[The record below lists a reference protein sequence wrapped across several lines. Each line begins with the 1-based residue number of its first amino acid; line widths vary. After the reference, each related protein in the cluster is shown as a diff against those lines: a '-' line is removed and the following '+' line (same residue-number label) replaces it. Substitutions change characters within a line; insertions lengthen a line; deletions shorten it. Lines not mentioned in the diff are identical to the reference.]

1 MSESGVVGLS
11 GRRSRSEADRLA
23 AEFEQSGMTRT
34 AFCRVHGISTHRLD
48 YYRRMLRSRVGEA
61 SHLLPV
67 ELAGPSGLGSL
78 RSASPAV
85 PLRVELNN
93 GLRIVVEEGF
103 SAPLLKSL
111 IAALEN

>member
-1 MSESGVVGLS
+1 M
-11 GRRSRSEADRLA
+11 RRA
-23 AEFEQSGMTRT
+23 
-34 AFCRVHGISTHRLD
+34 AFCRVHGISPHRLD
-48 YYRRMLRSRVGEA
+48 YYRRMLRSRVGEV

-67 ELAGPSGLGSL
+67 ELAEPSGLGSL

-85 PLRVELNN
+85 PLRVELRN

-103 SAPLLKSL
+103 SATLLRSV